1 MGAAVSRISDIAAP
15 HSVVYTALLT
25 PTSLAML
32 TGYWTR
38 IAGIGAAALE
48 VSLLVLGEGNALS
61 TRCWRRSGWFWP

>member
-15 HSVVYTALLT
+15 HSVVYIALLT

-32 TGYWTR
+32 TGYRTR

-48 VSLLVLGEGNALS
+48 C
-61 TRCWRRSGWFWP
+61 RCLCWARGMR